1 MTSRKL
7 VSKRGAAVA
16 VDGGCQQDLDLGAL
30 WQVEL
35 GGVHGAGGV
44 AGDGVVGA
52 LGGGVGQ
59 GVADDS
65 VVAGG
70 AQQDPDGG
78 DVGVAAELSS
88 TTAT

>member
-44 AGDGVVGA
+44 AGDGHG
-52 LGGGVGQ
+52 GGGVGK

-65 VVAGG
+65 VVTGG